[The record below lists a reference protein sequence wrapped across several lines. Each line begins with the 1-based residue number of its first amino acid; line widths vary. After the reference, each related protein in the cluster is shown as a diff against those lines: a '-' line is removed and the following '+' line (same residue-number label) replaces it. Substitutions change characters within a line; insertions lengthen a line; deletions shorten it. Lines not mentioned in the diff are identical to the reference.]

1 MMNEGIN
8 IQLDSEESSLERKSS
23 EKRFGLMAGGESG
36 SDEAS
41 NRFPTENIQ
50 FYELSNKFMNS

>member
-1 MMNEGIN
+1 MMDEGIN

-36 SDEAS
+36 SEEAS
-41 NRFPTENIQ
+41 NRFPTEHIR
-50 FYELSNKFMNS
+50 FYEV